1 MESVEWSSETGWFL
15 DDQKYG
21 NSNNIEDDAHNLAFV
36 VESAVFSTIC
46 EINETIWDILAMEV
60 AWGKPLDGISWVVV
74 SSIP

>member
-15 DDQKYG
+15 DDQKDG

-60 AWGKPLDGISWVVV
+60 AWGNLLTEFHGL
-74 SSIP
+74 